1 MRGPNSLRVSTI
13 APRTSGRRRVDCA
26 PANLRKTIEIVPDEG
41 ATIPDP
47 DPFPI
52 MRGDL
57 MELMQTG
64 RRRWGRPTRARSPTR
79 GRRGYAFKISASAR
93 AQALGTFATARHIL
107 GGRPVRPPGRPSAV
121 LPLQVRPTDAVWIFQ
136 RDWIA
141 FEAVSW
147 ICTSNQPQLLS
158 PPASRIAI

>member
-64 RRRWGRPTRARSPTR
+64 RRRWGRPTRVRSPYQGTGAAMHSRSARS
-79 GRRGYAFKISASAR
+79 AR
-93 AQALGTFATARHIL
+93 CPGARNV
-107 GGRPVRPPGRPSAV
+107 RDSEAYSRRPPGTSPGTSFRGVTPSKFG
-121 LPLQVRPTDAVWIFQ
+121 RPTRFGSSSGIGLPSRRFPGSARRTNLNYSVH
-136 RDWIA
+136 
-141 FEAVSW
+141 
-147 ICTSNQPQLLS
+147 
-158 PPASRIAI
+158 PPPG

>member
-64 RRRWGRPTRARSPTR
+64 RRRWGRPTT
-79 GRRGYAFKISASAR
+79 
-93 AQALGTFATARHIL
+93 
-107 GGRPVRPPGRPSAV
+107 RPVAHQGPARLCIQDQRERSRPGARNVRDSEAYSRRPPGTSPGTSFRGVTPSKFG
-121 LPLQVRPTDAVWIFQ
+121 RPTRFGSSSGIGLPSRRFPGSARRTNLNYSVH
-136 RDWIA
+136 
-141 FEAVSW
+141 
-147 ICTSNQPQLLS
+147 
-158 PPASRIAI
+158 PPPG